1 MARVILKEKAL
12 AKSHRPRHLF
22 NRDTCPF
29 IGSELFGNMLV
40 SVRATGLGRLERA
53 IQSTTGD
60 ITADL
65 STISRIEPYNAEDA
79 AGAMGLQGLEA
90 YLKDQE
96 VPRLKFRLFRHL
108 DPKAD
113 EQLLLAFKELV
124 KSFGL
129 PEPEQLDYAPDVR
142 LYRLKGV
149 IAQHIPGL
157 AGFVGAQSIG
167 PFPRFRLVA
176 QYLPQGAVL
185 NAAFP
190 PPVPGT
196 EYPVVGL
203 IDSGTDPTNTRL
215 QAWVVRR
222 DEEDVPRADQD
233 NNHGSFVA
241 GLIAN
246 GRNLNHGDQRFPSV
260 QAKILDVVAM
270 PKHDSPIYEDDL
282 LRVIRRV
289 VAKHKDVRT
298 WSMSL
303 SRVSDVCQDHA
314 FSDFAMA
321 LDSIQ
326 DRHDVTFVVCA
337 GNYQKTPYRGWPP
350 EDLGEADRLH
360 PPADSLHAVT
370 VGSIAHRDR
379 ANARV
384 KAGEPSPFT
393 RRGPGAA
400 YLPKPEVCH
409 YGGNCDDSGDCCQ
422 MGVLSFD
429 GGGNLAE
436 AIGTSFSTP
445 LVSSILANIRAGVAE
460 PISRNLA
467 KALLIQSAALSS
479 DPIVAADLHYRGFGV
494 PGEVSD
500 ILTCAPW
507 QATLIFE
514 PELPPK
520 QRVFA
525 KVDFPI
531 PKCFRRPDNK
541 IEGEF
546 LMTLVYDP
554 PCSPLSGAEYCRTN
568 VDVSLGTY
576 DPGPDGKPAH
586 SKEIPLQPKDYNTL
600 YEKHVIEHGFKWS
613 PVKVYRRS
621 LQRAEGSRWRLVMD
635 LLYRDDTEERQ
646 PQRVALVVT
655 MFHRDR
661 NKPVYN
667 DVVTAMR
674 NVGWVTEDLRID
686 ERLRARRRG

>member
-1 MARVILKEKAL
+1 M
-12 AKSHRPRHLF
+12 
-22 NRDTCPF
+22 
-29 IGSELFGNMLV
+29 
-40 SVRATGLGRLERA
+40 
-53 IQSTTGD
+53 
-60 ITADL
+60 TADVTVSKEQTADGL
-65 STISRIEPYNAEDA
+65 S
-79 AGAMGLQGLEA
+79 
-90 YLKDQE
+90 
-96 VPRLKFRLFRHL
+96 L
-108 DPKAD
+108 D
-113 EQLLLAFKELV
+113 
-124 KSFGL
+124 SCG
-129 PEPEQLDYAPDVR
+129 
-142 LYRLKGV
+142 
-149 IAQHIPGL
+149 
-157 AGFVGAQSIG
+157 
-167 PFPRFRLVA
+167 
-176 QYLPQGAVL
+176 
-185 NAAFP
+185 
-190 PPVPGT
+190 
-196 EYPVVGL
+196 
-203 IDSGTDPTNTRL
+203 
-215 QAWVVRR
+215 
-222 DEEDVPRADQD
+222 
-233 NNHGSFVA
+233 VA
-241 GLIAN
+241 GLFLA
-246 GRNLNHGDQRFPSV
+246 SV
-260 QAKILDVVAM
+260 DGSTDKEAM
-270 PKHDSPIYEDDL
+270 
-282 LRVIRRV
+282 
-289 VAKHKDVRT
+289 
-298 WSMSL
+298 
-303 SRVSDVCQDHA
+303 
-314 FSDFAMA
+314 
-321 LDSIQ
+321 
-326 DRHDVTFVVCA
+326 
-337 GNYQKTPYRGWPP
+337 
-350 EDLGEADRLH
+350 
-360 PPADSLHAVT
+360 
-370 VGSIAHRDR
+370 
-379 ANARV
+379 
-384 KAGEPSPFT
+384 
-393 RRGPGAA
+393 
-400 YLPKPEVCH
+400 
-409 YGGNCDDSGDCCQ
+409 
-422 MGVLSFD
+422 D
-429 GGGNLAE
+429 GGGGSGCLIVTGCVGNNPSTFE
-436 AIGTSFSTP
+436 AGIHVVDVASLTW
-445 LVSSILANIRAGVAE
+445 VSRV
-460 PISRNLA
+460 
-467 KALLIQSAALSS
+467 IQSAALSS